1 MHANE
6 LLAAKQSNAAF
17 IVVGALDVVNVVPFD
32 VVVVVA
38 VVVAVV
44 VSVVSVV
51 CHRLVVEY
59 LSFEFEITAVVYLFF
74 SLRRTFDIA

>member
-6 LLAAKQSNAAF
+6 LLVAKQANTAF
-17 IVVGALDVVNVVPFD
+17 IVVGAMDVVNIVAFD
-32 VVVVVA
+32 VVVVVE
-38 VVVAVV
+38 VVVAV
-44 VSVVSVV
+44 VVSVV

-59 LSFEFEITAVVYLFF
+59 LSFEFEITAFIYLFF

>member
-17 IVVGALDVVNVVPFD
+17 IVVGALDVVNI
-32 VVVVVA
+32 VA
-38 VVVAVV
+38 VDVAVV
-44 VSVVSVV
+44 VSVVAVAVSVV

-74 SLRRTFDIA
+74 SLR

>member
-1 MHANE
+1 M
-6 LLAAKQSNAAF
+6 AKQSNAAF
-17 IVVGALDVVNVVPFD
+17 IVLGAMDVVNIAAFD
-32 VVVVVA
+32 VVVVEVVGA
-38 VVVAVV
+38 V
-44 VSVVSVV
+44 VVSVV